1 MTAYSNAARI
11 QAVVAA
17 STANALN
24 VNRFE
29 FNLAGGE
36 RPTTKVATDQIQ
48 IGVVPPLEKLV
59 PHLCLLI
66 IPALDSNGSP
76 TGDYSIGSAD
86 DPDGLKAAAAAET
99 AVTLSGEDFILTGT
113 GDFGAEAE
121 EVPLYITLTNDIATL
136 AAAGVIKFVQVT
148 RPYDTTYDS
157 DVT

>member
-1 MTAYSNAARI
+1 MTTYSNAGRLA
-11 QAVVAA
+11 AVVAA
-17 STANALN
+17 SAANSLT
-24 VNRFE
+24 VNRFD

-36 RPTTKVATDQIQ
+36 RPTTKVAGDRIK

-66 IPALDSNGSP
+66 IPQLDSNGAP
-76 TGDYSIGSAD
+76 TGDYSVGSEDDAD
-86 DPDGLKAAAAAET
+86 ALKASAPAET

-113 GDFGAEAE
+113 GDIGAEAE
-121 EVPLYITLTNDIATL
+121 EVGIYITLDNTLATL
-136 AAAGVIKFVQVT
+136 ALTGVIKFVQVT